1 MLRSATIA
9 EKIGWV
15 QPETHD
21 NSLDL
26 PIMSPVPAYS
36 WTGVY
41 VGVNG
46 GGAWGSQDPL
56 NLITNRFAQAA

>member
-1 MLRSATIA
+1 
-9 EKIGWV
+9 
-15 QPETHD
+15 
-21 NSLDL
+21 
-26 PIMSPVPAYS
+26 MSPVPAYS